1 MTTIRNYDA
10 ERDATELRGLFIE
23 LHETERALDSRMRAS
38 EEIADEYLA
47 KTFERCVRWD
57 GIVLV
62 AESADGEGLAGYV
75 CVWRRYVS
83 DELDDPPGEMGYV
96 SDLVVTE
103 SARGSGVG
111 RALLRAAEASV
122 RDAGVDMLRLS
133 VLAGNLKA
141 IALYED
147 EGFAAVEMDLEKR
160 LNR

>member
-1 MTTIRNYDA
+1 MTMIRAYDA
-10 ERDATELRGLFIE
+10 ERDAIELRGLFIE
-23 LHETERALDSRMRAS
+23 LHETERSIDPRMRPS
-38 EEIADEYLA
+38 ESIADEYLA
-47 KTFERCVRWD
+47 TMFERCTRWD
-57 GIVLV
+57 GVVLV
-62 AESADGEGLAGYV
+62 VEATEGEGLAGYV

-103 SARGSGVG
+103 SARGAGVG

-122 RDAGVDMLRLS
+122 RDAGVDTLRLS
-133 VLAGNLKA
+133 VLAGNRNA

-147 EGFAAVEMDLEKR
+147 EGFAAIEMDLEKR